1 MPVPLKRFCCVMLL
15 TMMQSSVWAFPLPKG
30 VTQITS
36 VEGITEYRLAN
47 GLKILL
53 LPDPGKP
60 TVTVNMTYLVGSRFE
75 NYGETGMAHL
85 LEHMMFKGTP
95 NVPHIDTQFNQRG
108 MRSNATTALDRT
120 NYFEQFEARD
130 DNLHWAIKMEADR
143 MVHSRISKKDLDS
156 EMTVVRNEYEMGEN
170 SPENI
175 LLKRLQSAAFDW
187 HNYGHA
193 TIGNRS
199 DIENVNIQHLQAFY
213 HLYYQPDNAVLIV
226 SGKFEPAT
234 TLQWIAAEFG
244 AIPKPQRHLP
254 EFWTEE
260 PVQDGERQFMVRRKG
275 DTQLI
280 MVGYKIPAALHPD
293 NAAITFAADMLT
305 DNPSGRLYKE
315 LVQTGRAVD
324 VFATTVGA
332 AAPGLVVLGAVV
344 KNTDAIEPVR
354 DALVAGIEAFAGNA
368 PSQQELDRMKRNYR
382 NQAEKIASDPQSL
395 SLELS
400 EDIALGD
407 WRYFFRN
414 RDQTDLVSAEQIRE
428 AAAKYLR
435 RDNRTVGMFVPEDD
449 PQRAQIPTAPPV
461 AAVMLGFQPKA
472 AVQRAEAFDPSPE
485 NIDRRTV
492 HIALNGINVALLNK
506 KNNAAIVS
514 VALDLHWGDEESLF
528 GKKMISLLTAE
539 MLMRGNQLY
548 TREQITDEFSKLKI
562 SGDLN
567 RFDTTRENL
576 PAALALVAQI
586 LKQPSFDRNE
596 FEQLKKQVA
605 ASLESQR
612 SDPSALAV
620 QSLHQH
626 FNHYPDGDWRAS
638 ATIDESI
645 EAVDAIEL
653 EDLKSFHRQFYG
665 ASHGELS
672 IVGDFDEKAVVE
684 TVRQTLANWPS
695 QASYKRIAD
704 SYDNIDAVNLT
715 VDTPDKENGLYLAR
729 INLDMDD
736 SNPQYP
742 ALVIANYIFGGGA
755 ELDSRLMERLRQKQG
770 LSYGAGSSLHVDGFD
785 KAGFFQINA
794 IAAPQNLAQV
804 AKSVREELQRA
815 VGSGF
820 TAEEV
825 RRAKSGWAQQEM
837 QARSEDGSLVEE
849 LNQNQRL
856 QRDFL
861 WSRDFENKVKN
872 LTADQ
877 VNAAFRAWIIPEKL
891 AVVIAGDGNK
901 SGDLSRKEH

>member
-1 MPVPLKRFCCVMLL
+1 MPVLLQRVCFVMLL
-15 TMMQSSVWAFPLPKG
+15 TMMLSSVKAVPLPKG
-30 VTQITS
+30 VSRITS
-36 VEGITEYRLAN
+36 VEGITEYRLVN
-47 GLKILL
+47 GLRILL
-53 LPDPGKP
+53 LPDAGKP

-95 NVPHIDTQFNQRG
+95 KLPHIDTEFNQRG

-199 DIENVNIQHLQAFY
+199 DIENVNIQHLQSFY

-234 TLQWIAAEFG
+234 ALQWIATEFG
-244 AIPKPQRHLP
+244 VIPKPQRHLP

-293 NAAITFAADMLT
+293 NAAIMFAADMLT

-315 LVQTGRAVD
+315 LVQTGKAVD
-324 VFATTVGA
+324 VFTTTIGA
-332 AAPGLVVLGAVV
+332 AAPGLLVIGAAV

-354 DALVAGIEAFAGNA
+354 DALVAGIEAFAGSA
-368 PSQQELDRMKRNYR
+368 PSQQELERMKRNYR
-382 NQAEKIASDPQSL
+382 NQAEKIASDPENL

-400 EDIALGD
+400 EEIALGD
-407 WRYFFRN
+407 WRYFFQN
-414 RDQTDLVSAEQIRE
+414 RDQTDLVSAEQIRL

-449 PQRAQIPTAPPV
+449 PQRSKIPPAPSV
-461 AAVMLGFQPKA
+461 DEVMLGFQPKA
-472 AVQRAEAFDPSPE
+472 TVQRAEVFDPSPE
-485 NIDRRTV
+485 NIERRTV
-492 HIALNGINVALLNK
+492 HCVVDGINVALLAK
-506 KNNAAIVS
+506 KNNAASVT
-514 VALDLHWGDEESLF
+514 VALDLHWGDEKSLF

-539 MLMRGNQLY
+539 MLMRGNRLY
-548 TREQITDEFSKLKI
+548 SHEQIMDEFAKLKI

-586 LKQPSFDRNE
+586 LKQPSFDPNE

-645 EAVDAIEL
+645 EAVEAIKL
-653 EDLKSFHRQFYG
+653 DDLKLFHQQFYG

-672 IVGDFDEKAVVE
+672 IVGDFDDQTIIE
-684 TVRQTLANWPS
+684 TIRQTLGNWPS
-695 QASYKRIAD
+695 QAGYHRIAD
-704 SYDNIDAVNLT
+704 SYDNIDAANLT
-715 VDTPDKENGLYLAR
+715 VDTPDRENGLYLAR

-736 SNPQYP
+736 SDPQYP
-742 ALVIANYIFGGGA
+742 ALLIANYIFGGGA

-794 IAAPQNLAQV
+794 IAAPQNLTQV
-804 AKSVREELQRA
+804 AKSVRDELQRA
-815 VGSGF
+815 VSFGF
-820 TAEEV
+820 TADEV
-825 RRAKSGWAQQEM
+825 RRAKSGWVQQEM
-837 QARSEDGSLVEE
+837 QARSQDSSLAEE
-849 LNQNQRL
+849 LNQNLRL

-861 WSRDFENKVKN
+861 WTRDFENKVKG
-872 LTADQ
+872 LTVEQ
-877 VNAAFRAWIIPEKL
+877 VNVAFRAWIIPDRL
-891 AVVIAGDGNK
+891 AVVMAGDGSK
-901 SGDLSRKEH
+901 SSELTRKEN